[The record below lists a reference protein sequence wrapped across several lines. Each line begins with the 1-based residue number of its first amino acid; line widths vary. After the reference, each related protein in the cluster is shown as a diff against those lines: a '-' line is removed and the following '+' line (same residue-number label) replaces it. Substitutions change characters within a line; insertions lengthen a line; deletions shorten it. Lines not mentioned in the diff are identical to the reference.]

1 MSTDAPARPPAP
13 RRRFRRDLLAAL
25 VATKW
30 LALGAGTA
38 VLAVITLA
46 LLLAVAM
53 LTMVGVGLLLAAPVL
68 RLARRVADLER
79 RRLTAMGGAVESP
92 YGPVPTG
99 WRDVWRHVRSDVS
112 TRRDLG
118 WLAVHATL
126 GLALGLLPLEL
137 VSNAIQELST
147 PLWWSLAPPGSA
159 TLAGGV
165 LPVETWADARWAV
178 VTGLLWAVLWF
189 GLSPH
194 LSRWQA
200 VPGRRLLPPHPD
212 VDLSARVAQLT
223 ASRAAAL
230 DAHAVELRRIER
242 ALHDGTQN
250 RLVAVTVLAGAARQ
264 ALARD
269 PASVG
274 PVLDRVQE
282 GAELAL
288 AELRSVVRSI
298 LPPVLESDG
307 LPGALAALAAQCAV
321 QTRVDVRVPARC
333 PIAIEAVA
341 YYTVAEALT
350 NVTRHSG
357 AEQAT
362 VRVAQQ
368 GERLHIT
375 ISDDGS
381 GGATLTTGSGL
392 AGIRDRVE
400 AHEGTMLVDSPAGG
414 PTVLEVVL
422 PCG

>member
-1 MSTDAPARPPAP
+1 MSTDAPP
-13 RRRFRRDLLAAL
+13 RLSQGRFRRDVVAAL

-38 VLAVITLA
+38 ILSLVSLV
-46 LLLAVAM
+46 LLLAVAL
-53 LTMVGVGLLLAAPVL
+53 LTLVGVGLLLLGPALGVV
-68 RLARRVADLER
+68 RWVADLER
-79 RRLTAMGGAVESP
+79 RRLTAMGAAVESP

-99 WRDVWRHVRSDVS
+99 WREVWRFASSDVS
-112 TRRDLG
+112 TRRDVG

-137 VSNAIQELST
+137 ASNAIQELST
-147 PLWWSLAPPGSA
+147 PLWWSVAPAGSA
-159 TLAGGV
+159 TLAGG
-165 LPVETWADARWAV
+165 LIPVETWAAARWGL

-200 VPGRRLLPPHPD
+200 APGRGLLPPHPD
-212 VDLSARVAQLT
+212 VDLSARIAQLT

-269 PASVG
+269 PESVG

-298 LPPVLESDG
+298 LPPVLEADG
-307 LPGALAALAAQCAV
+307 LPGALSALAAQCAV
-321 QTRVDVRVPARC
+321 ETRVEVRVPSRC

-357 AEQAT
+357 ADRAS
-362 VRVAQQ
+362 VRVTQH
-368 GERLHIT
+368 RDCLHIA

-381 GGATLTTGSGL
+381 GGARFAAGSGL
-392 AGIRDRVE
+392 AGIRDRVG
-400 AHEGTMLVDSPAGG
+400 AHEGTMRVESPTGG
-414 PTVLEVVL
+414 PTVIEVVL